1 MKLFK
6 QCIFGIIAGLAL
18 ASVAMAEPTHKQTK
32 AVWDMPSPPADLAGF
47 YLYWVSQNAVKPYT
61 FTDAARIQI
70 ADPLARSA
78 IVVDVNPTASG
89 GLCFALTAYDTSGNE
104 SDFGSYP
111 LGSTDACGWF
121 GMVAPNGVVV
131 E

>member
-1 MKLFK
+1 MKN
-6 QCIFGIIAGLAL
+6 IILAL
-18 ASVAMAEPTHKQTK
+18 LLLFGFTTFAMAAPTQKQTK

-61 FTDAARIQI
+61 FTDASRIQI
-70 ADPLARSA
+70 ADPLARTA